1 MVLLPSRAAY
11 GAEVKGLDQDK
22 KYEAQILLLSS
33 PVVLQ
38 TLLMDY
44 HTFFNRAQVWLQNPS
59 QYDALGR
66 H

>member
-22 KYEAQILLLSS
+22 KYEAQILLLPS

-38 TLLMDY
+38 TVLMDY
-44 HTFFNRAQVWLQNPS
+44 HTLF
-59 QYDALGR
+59 
-66 H
+66 